1 MAEQL
6 RDYYANVI
14 DSVGDGVIVLDRQ
27 GIVTLMNPAAEEL
40 IGGSRRQVLGVPFAR
55 YFNSEPILVEMVAK
69 TSATGMAISDHENVV
84 LHTLGQVVPVS
95 ASTTPLLTD
104 AGERIGTILILR
116 DLTNIRD
123 LEKAVRHA
131 DRLSMLGTLAAG
143 LAHEIK
149 NPLGGI
155 KGAAQLMALELPPDS
170 DLHENLRVV
179 IKEAG
184 RVNRIVEDL
193 LQLAA
198 PKELKLSPVNL
209 HKVLG
214 DILLLQRRTVADRE
228 ISFQQHFD
236 PSIPPLLADEELLTQ
251 VFLNLIKNA
260 IEAVGEEG
268 QITVVS
274 RVVSDYS
281 LTQKGEKRSRM
292 LAVDV
297 IDDGPGM
304 TAEQQEQLFTPFFT
318 TKVKGTGLG
327 LPICQK
333 IVSEH
338 RGMMMVQSEKGKGTT
353 FTVLLPLI
361 Q

>member
-1 MAEQL
+1 
-6 RDYYANVI
+6 V
-14 DSVGDGVIVLDRQ
+14 
-27 GIVTLMNPAAEEL
+27 
-40 IGGSRRQVLGVPFAR
+40 
-55 YFNSEPILVEMVAK
+55 
-69 TSATGMAISDHENVV
+69 SAT
-84 LHTLGQVVPVS
+84 
-95 ASTTPLLTD
+95 TTPLLTD

-155 KGAAQLMALELPPDS
+155 KGAAQLMELELPPDS
-170 DLHENLRVV
+170 DLHEYLRVV

-198 PKELKLSPVNL
+198 PRELKLSPVNL

-214 DILLLQRRTVADRE
+214 DILLLQRRTVTDRE

-251 VFLNLIKNA
+251 VFLNLVKNA

-297 IDDGPGM
+297 IDDGQGM
-304 TAEQQEQLFTPFFT
+304 TVEQQEQLFTPFFT

-333 IVSEH
+333 IVTEH